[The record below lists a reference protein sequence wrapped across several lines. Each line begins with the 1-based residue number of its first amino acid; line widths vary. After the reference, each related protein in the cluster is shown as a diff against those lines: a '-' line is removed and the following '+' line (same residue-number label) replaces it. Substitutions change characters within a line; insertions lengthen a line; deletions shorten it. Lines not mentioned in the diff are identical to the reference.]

1 MLREVRTLRLQ
12 EERHPVE
19 QDVWEAYEYANNKQ
33 CIVELEW
40 FVPHYGMKK
49 WIIAPE
55 DNIQELLLNLHI
67 GNA

>member
-12 EERHPVE
+12 EERHPIE
-19 QDVWEAYEYANNKQ
+19 QDVWEAYEYANNKH
-33 CIVELEW
+33 C
-40 FVPHYGMKK
+40 GMKK